1 MKSPRQ
7 VKSDIR
13 TLATHI
19 GMVRDALMKKADVEL
34 AQVGKECRRTSDVL
48 AELLKTQEL
57 PESYKVAV
65 VGRFKTGK
73 SSFVNEL
80 LGARLASEDTNPETA
95 AITTFK
101 HGPRVR
107 AIVRFVAEEEW
118 VKLQGL
124 YADDQ
129 KHMDAHRVRMWNSF
143 GKPRKSKDGE
153 LEESFDLPVLA
164 RQYLKPGGFRL
175 EIELANDGTKKAE
188 TEFRRKLKEFTSGA
202 KPHHC
207 LVESIDIASPAPI
220 LDEGVLL
227 IDTPGLDDT
236 ERFRVSLTEKTVEDV
251 DAILFLTKSGESY
264 SQSDKDFLLTLL
276 RKGTVKQLIVVITQL
291 DLTYQQHLDNAEA
304 NDEEP
309 EPLSRRI
316 ERERSRLA
324 KELAKTLTE
333 LSDDDSPAMRR
344 YREQLGDV
352 EIAFTSA
359 KLHRDWKSRKP
370 TLCAVDPSDPGGVEK
385 LTKQLLRMLS
395 TESRLAVAAQN
406 IAASSRLAL
415 LDLQAVLNT
424 KLLAIR
430 DIKDREVAEQ
440 KLRTFRDQ
448 LGAAS
453 KRFEATVGELVVLLG
468 ERLKTRRKQHVTVV
482 ENIALLAERE
492 LGDSES
498 TDLMLSWQARRFRH
512 WGSLDNLQSGVAN
525 RIFPKVQGML
535 GEYTETF
542 AEFAHAFEV
551 QLNALSGDGSRI
563 SDALELGATLP
574 FDVTTK
580 LKESL
585 ERSLQRA
592 QDLIAV
598 EEQLVVSL
606 LDNFVSDEVSERIE
620 EARRKVSEVWGMGT
634 TRYQSAEVQEFYR
647 DVKKLLSESLVT
659 HLKDRS
665 QSFGD
670 FLVLEAQGAP
680 RDALEELRVLLEQ
693 AADNIRAAAEALVAG
708 QKEAIEILVA
718 AIKAGHQDVLTQAE
732 QLLQLDSAES
742 DASSKVGDLPVTELI
757 AQPPPTP
764 ASTSPIASGIAPEA
778 ESSFTL
784 QSSDQPVIENQLGLV
799 PVNINVS
806 KSQVYDGDWADQV
819 QQSAMV
825 VAQRL
830 HLRDGATGWPFEKV
844 FEARFLKGALKARLV
859 DPHLASPH
867 QIRNLNDLLL
877 HIAEVAHLREIEV
890 VTGFAPVE
898 KAEHQDRAID
908 RASKDLFA
916 NYGVILTLRRETGL
930 HDRFLFLDHGVLFKL
945 GRGLDIYKPAVGL
958 AEHRPANRKV
968 RETAIDVCCSPELAA
983 LASAAAVSV

>member
-7 VKSDIR
+7 VRSDIR

-19 GMVRDALMKKADVEL
+19 GQVRDALLKKADVEV
-34 AQVGKECRRTSDVL
+34 AQVGKECRRSSDVL
-48 AELLKTQEL
+48 AELLRAQEL

-101 HGPRVR
+101 HGPRVK
-107 AIVRFVAEEEW
+107 ATVRFVAEEEW

-124 YADDQ
+124 YTADP
-129 KHMDAHRVRMWNSF
+129 KHIDAHRVKMWSSF
-143 GKPRKSKDGE
+143 GKPKKSKDGE
-153 LEESFDLPVLA
+153 VEESFDLAALA
-164 RQYLKPGGFRL
+164 RQYLKPGGFSL
-175 EIELANDGTKKAE
+175 EIELADDGTKKSE
-188 TEFRRKLKEFTSGA
+188 TEFRRRLKEFTTGA

-207 LVESIDIASPAPI
+207 LVEAIDIASPAPI

-251 DAILFLTKSGESY
+251 DAILFLTKSGQSY
-264 SQSDKDFLLTLL
+264 SQSDKDFLLSLL

-291 DLTYQQHLDNAEA
+291 DVTYQQHLDNAEA
-304 NDEEP
+304 NDEDP
-309 EPLSRRI
+309 EPLSLRI
-316 ERERSRLA
+316 ERERRRLA
-324 KELAKTLTE
+324 KELATTLAE
-333 LSDDDSPAMRR
+333 LSDDSSPAMQR

-359 KLHRDWKSRKP
+359 KLHRDWKANKP
-370 TLCAVDPSDPGGVEK
+370 TLCAVDPADPGGVEK
-385 LTKQLLRMLS
+385 LTNQLLRMLS

-406 IAASSRLAL
+406 IASGSRMAL
-415 LDLQAVLNT
+415 LDLQSVLDT

-448 LGAAS
+448 LGEAS
-453 KRFEATVGELVVLLG
+453 ERFETSVGKQVALLG
-468 ERLKTRRKQHVTVV
+468 ERLDSRRKQHATVV
-482 ENIALLAERE
+482 ETIGLLAERE

-498 TDLMLSWQARRFRH
+498 SDLMLSWQARRFRH
-512 WGSLDNLQSGVAN
+512 WGALDNLQVGVAN

-535 GEYTETF
+535 GEYTEAF

-551 QLNALSGDGSRI
+551 QLNTLSVDGSRI
-563 SDALELGATLP
+563 SDSLELGSTLP

-592 QDLIAV
+592 QDLIAA
-598 EEQLVVSL
+598 EEQLVISL

-620 EARRKVSEVWGMGT
+620 DARRKVADVLGVGT
-634 TRYQSAEVQEFYR
+634 TRNQSAAVLAFYR
-647 DVKKLLSESLVT
+647 QVKMLLSNALVV
-659 HLKDRS
+659 HLKARS
-665 QSFGD
+665 QSFGN

-708 QKEAIEILVA
+708 QKETIETLVA
-718 AIKAGHQDVLTQAE
+718 TIKAGNLEVLTQAE
-732 QLLQLDSAES
+732 QLLQLDSAQADS
-742 DASSKVGDLPVTELI
+742 SSKVGDLPVTEPV
-757 AQPPPTP
+757 APTP
-764 ASTSPIASGIAPEA
+764 PEA
-778 ESSFTL
+778 AAVAPSVEPAVTNIEPAIVE
-784 QSSDQPVIENQLGLV
+784 QSVSQEPVAAASRSDVLRPLDD
-799 PVNINVS
+799 
-806 KSQVYDGDWADQV
+806 DGDWADQV
-819 QQSAMV
+819 QQETTV
-825 VAQRL
+825 VVHRMRL
-830 HLRDGATGWPFEKV
+830 REGSTGWPFEKV
-844 FEARFLKGALKARLV
+844 FEARFLKGALRVQLV
-859 DPHLASPH
+859 DPYLACPH

-877 HIAEVAHLREIEV
+877 HLAESAHPREIEV
-890 VTGFAPVE
+890 LTGFAPVE
-898 KAEHQDRAID
+898 RTELQDRAID
-908 RASKDLFA
+908 RAAKDLFT
-916 NYGVILTLRRETGL
+916 NYGVTLTLRRETGL
-930 HDRFLFLDHGVLFKL
+930 HDRFLFLDHGVMFKL
-945 GRGLDIYKPAVGL
+945 GRGLDIYKPALAL
-958 AEHRPANRKV
+958 AEHRSANRKV
-968 RETAIDVCCSPELAA
+968 RETDIDVFCRPGHALLTSAENGAA
-983 LASAAAVSV
+983 